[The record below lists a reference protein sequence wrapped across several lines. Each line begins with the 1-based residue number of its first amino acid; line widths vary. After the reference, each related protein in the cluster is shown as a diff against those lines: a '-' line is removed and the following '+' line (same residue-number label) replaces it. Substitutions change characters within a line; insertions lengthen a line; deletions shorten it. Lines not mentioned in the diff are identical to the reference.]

1 MAFSWTAA
9 FLPSGRSLVA
19 WLCLLCGLILLG
31 PPSTCL
37 SPPGS
42 FIPACSPQQ
51 PFKPQYLVTSV
62 PVTPGG
68 ARVRETPH
76 IASLTLHA
84 ERSPSPLDL
93 KGPLQL
99 CTWPGEG
106 GEAVAVCS
114 GSQSECAALQ
124 SAAGGV
130 LWKPSCPPTRLIRVL
145 LPTRTPS
152 FAYCR
157 ALERPYL
164 AGSGTPFHVSNPLK
178 GGHILQV
185 RGSHSCSRLGGT
197 QGAAALPCA
206 LVSSNVIMA
215 LGGRG

>member
-1 MAFSWTAA
+1 M
-9 FLPSGRSLVA
+9 
-19 WLCLLCGLILLG
+19 LCGLIRSG

-62 PVTPGG
+62 PVPPGG

-84 ERSPSPLDL
+84 ARSPSPPDL

-99 CTWPGEG
+99 CTWPGGG
-106 GEAVAVCS
+106 GEAGAVCS

-130 LWKPSCPPTRLIRVL
+130 LWKPSCPAHPIDPRPAPHAHPILRL
-145 LPTRTPS
+145 LPST
-152 FAYCR
+152 
-157 ALERPYL
+157 
-164 AGSGTPFHVSNPLK
+164 GTTVSRRFWDTFPHFK
-178 GGHILQV
+178 SPEAGHILQV
-185 RGSHSCSRLGGT
+185 RGSHNCSRLGGT